1 MNARKERAN
10 LTRQK
15 IVDAAFSLMSGK
27 PLAEIKVEDITER
40 AGVAKGTFYVHF
52 KSKEDVLHDVEINAM
67 DELLKYSVEH
77 NESTEAR
84 ILFFMRLYTKLMVDL
99 SLELYKNVVK
109 LELDQPKDTLIRKN
123 WEAIKQI
130 LLNDGYADDEK
141 TDMVV
146 SNMTAFLHGAVL
158 EWAVMEGKT
167 IPDNVLTSHGEAIIG
182 ALISTLSKNNK
193 Q

>member
-1 MNARKERAN
+1 MSTRKERAN
-10 LTRQK
+10 QTRQK
-15 IVDAAFSLMSGK
+15 IVDAAFSLMSSK

-84 ILFFMRLYTKLMVDL
+84 ILFYMRLYAKLMVDL
-99 SLELYKNVVK
+99 SLELYKNMVK
-109 LELDQPKDTLIRKN
+109 LEMDQPKDTLIRKN

-130 LLNDGYADDEK
+130 LLSDGYSDDAK
-141 TDMVV
+141 TDMAV
-146 SNMTAFLHGAVL
+146 SNMTAFLHGTVL

-167 IPDNVLTSHGEAIIG
+167 IPDNVLTSHGEVIIG
-182 ALISTLSKNNK
+182 TLISTLNKN
-193 Q
+193 QA

>member
-1 MNARKERAN
+1 MSTRKERAN
-10 LTRQK
+10 QTRQK
-15 IVDAAFSLMSGK
+15 IVDAAFSLMSSK

-84 ILFFMRLYTKLMVDL
+84 ILFYMRLYTKLMVDL
-99 SLELYKNVVK
+99 SLELYKNMVK
-109 LELDQPKDTLIRKN
+109 LEMDQPKDTLIRKN

-130 LLNDGYADDEK
+130 LLSDGYSDDAK
-141 TDMVV
+141 TDMAV
-146 SNMTAFLHGAVL
+146 SNMTAFLHGTVL

-167 IPDNVLTSHGEAIIG
+167 IPDNVLTSHGEVIIG
-182 ALISTLSKNNK
+182 TLISTLNK
-193 Q
+193 KQA

>member
-1 MNARKERAN
+1 MNTRKERAN
-10 LTRQK
+10 QTRRK
-15 IVDAAFSLMSGK
+15 IVDAAFSLMSSK

-84 ILFFMRLYTKLMVDL
+84 ILFYMRLYAKLMVDL

-109 LELDQPKDTLIRKN
+109 LEMDQPKDTLIRKN

-130 LLNDGYADDEK
+130 LLNDGYSDDAK
-141 TDMVV
+141 TDMAV

-167 IPDNVLTSHGEAIIG
+167 IPDNVLTSHGEVIIHT
-182 ALISTLSKNNK
+182 LISTLNK
-193 Q
+193 TK

>member
-1 MNARKERAN
+1 MNTRKERAN
-10 LTRQK
+10 QTRQK
-15 IVDAAFSLMSGK
+15 IVDAAFSLMSSK
-27 PLAEIKVEDITER
+27 PLAEIKVEDITEQ

-67 DELLKYSVEH
+67 DELLKFSVEH
-77 NESTEAR
+77 NESTETR
-84 ILFFMRLYTKLMVDL
+84 ILFYMRLYTKLMVDL

-130 LLNDGYADDEK
+130 LLNDGYADDAK
-141 TDMVV
+141 TDMAVR
-146 SNMTAFLHGAVL
+146 NMTAFLHGAVL

-167 IPDNVLTSHGEAIIG
+167 IPDNVLTSHGEVIIHT
-182 ALISTLSKNNK
+182 LISTLNK
-193 Q
+193 TK

>member
-1 MNARKERAN
+1 MSTRKERAN
-10 LTRQK
+10 QTRQK
-15 IVDAAFSLMSGK
+15 IVDAAFSLMSSK

-84 ILFFMRLYTKLMVDL
+84 ILFYMRLYAKLMVDL
-99 SLELYKNVVK
+99 SLELYKNMVK
-109 LELDQPKDTLIRKN
+109 LEMDQPKDTLIRKN

-130 LLNDGYADDEK
+130 LLSDGYSDDAK
-141 TDMVV
+141 TDMAV
-146 SNMTAFLHGAVL
+146 SNMTAFLHGTVL

-167 IPDNVLTSHGEAIIG
+167 IPDNVLTSHGEVIIG
-182 ALISTLSKNNK
+182 TLISTLNK
-193 Q
+193 KQA